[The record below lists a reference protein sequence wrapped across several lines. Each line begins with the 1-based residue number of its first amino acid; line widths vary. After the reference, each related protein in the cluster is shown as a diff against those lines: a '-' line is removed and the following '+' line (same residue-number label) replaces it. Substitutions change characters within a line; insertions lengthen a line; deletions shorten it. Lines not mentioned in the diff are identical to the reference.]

1 MPLKIS
7 QTAAKIL
14 RLIVR
19 GGRKALRSPGE
30 SILIFRMAIWV
41 SILSILVKLQPLPRA
56 LRFVAPKIDPEQ
68 SRPTLLQLSGEE
80 RSREQT
86 ERSLAQAIDL
96 LLGTDLLVFKPV
108 CWKRATILHRY
119 LALNGIATRIVFGVR
134 KEKDGAISGH
144 AWLETGTGPVL
155 EKTAPDYVVTYTFP
169 SNDPFDLE
177 LGVLTTAKLRR

>member
-1 MPLKIS
+1 MTRNLS
-7 QTAAKIL
+7 HTAGKIL
-14 RLIVR
+14 RLIGR
-19 GGRKALRSPGE
+19 GGRKVLRNPGQ

-56 LRFVAPKIDPEQ
+56 LRFVAPKTQ
-68 SRPTLLQLSGEE
+68 RVLQRSGEH
-80 RSREQT
+80 SREQT

-134 KEKDGAISGH
+134 KEKDGGISGH
-144 AWLETGTGPVL
+144 AWLETGGRPLL

-177 LGVLTTAKLRR
+177 LGLLTSERV

>member
-1 MPLKIS
+1 MSRELH
-7 QTAAKIL
+7 QTVAKIL
-14 RLIVR
+14 RLIGR
-19 GGRKALRSPGE
+19 GGRKVLRSPGE

-41 SILSILVKLQPLPRA
+41 FILSVLVKLQPLPRA
-56 LRFVAPKIDPEQ
+56 LRFVAPKSQ
-68 SRPTLLQLSGEE
+68 SRLPRSGEE
-80 RSREQT
+80 ISREQT

-134 KEKDGAISGH
+134 KDKDGAISGH
-144 AWLETGTGPVL
+144 AWLETGGRPVL

-169 SNDPFDLE
+169 SNDRFDLE
-177 LGVLTTAKLRR
+177 LGVLTRERA

>member
-1 MPLKIS
+1 MTRNLS
-7 QTAAKIL
+7 HTAGKIL
-14 RLIVR
+14 RLIGR
-19 GGRKALRSPGE
+19 GGRKVLRNPGQ

-56 LRFVAPKIDPEQ
+56 LRFVAPKTDRVP
-68 SRPTLLQLSGEE
+68 PHSGEE

-86 ERSLAQAIDL
+86 ERSLAHAIDL

-144 AWLETGTGPVL
+144 AWLETRGGPLL

-177 LGVLTTAKLRR
+177 LGLLTSERV

>member
-1 MPLKIS
+1 MPLKVS

-14 RLIVR
+14 RLIAR
-19 GGRKALRSPGE
+19 GGRKVLRSPGE
-30 SILIFRMAIWV
+30 SILIFRMAVWV

-56 LRFVAPKIDPEQ
+56 LRFVAPKTQ
-68 SRPTLLQLSGEE
+68 RALQRSGEE

-134 KEKDGAISGH
+134 KEKDGEISGH
-144 AWLETGTGPVL
+144 AWLETGSGPLL
-155 EKTAPDYVVTYTFP
+155 EKTAPDYVITYTFP

-177 LGVLTTAKLRR
+177 LGILTE

>member
-1 MPLKIS
+1 MTHKLS
-7 QTAAKIL
+7 HTVARIL
-14 RLIVR
+14 RLIGR
-19 GGRKALRSPGE
+19 GARKVLRNPGE
-30 SILIFRMAIWV
+30 SMLIFRMAIWV

-56 LRFVAPKIDPEQ
+56 LRFVAPKTQ
-68 SRPTLLQLSGEE
+68 TVLQRSGEQG
-80 RSREQT
+80 STEQT

-134 KEKDGAISGH
+134 KEKDGGISGH
-144 AWLETGTGPVL
+144 AWLETGGRPLL

-177 LGVLTTAKLRR
+177 LGLLTSERA